1 LKLAAPIGAVA
12 AVVLVAALWFFVL
25 QPGQRDDVAPAAES
39 LKSGIAHYE
48 AGEYTMALEDLALVP
63 PGSAEEA
70 RALYYQGSTH
80 MMLKDFEAAAT
91 VLDQAL
97 ALNPGNPGTLYAL
110 GVVWFK
116 LGEISL
122 SKGYFAAVLEINP
135 NDEQAKGLMDI
146 MSGLERRSVAESE
159 GEQTPETQ

>member
-12 AVVLVAALWFFVL
+12 AVVLAAALWFFVQ
-25 QPGQRDDVAPAAES
+25 QPGQHYDVAPAAES

-70 RALYYQGSTH
+70 RALYYQGSVH
-80 MMLKDFEAAAT
+80 LMLKDFEAAAAA
-91 VLDQAL
+91 LDQAL
-97 ALNPGNPGTLYAL
+97 ALDPQDVGTLYAL

-135 NDEQAKGLMDI
+135 NDEQAQGLYDI
-146 MSGLERRSVAESE
+146 MARLERQSVAESE
-159 GEQTPETQ
+159 GEQTPETE